1 MIGNKSILL
10 EFKKRKSTVDRILK
24 WKDRAEEEKD
34 IINKFIFRWISF
46 NGLYSSLYDVIHMD
60 EKAVRVREIDVV
72 KEFCREFIETDNILA
87 SKIYSKE
94 RAEVF
99 KESIKERSGLT
110 GECLDNLESK
120 ESIELKAKCIVN
132 IAYII
137 RCRLFH
143 GKKSP
148 LLEVNKE
155 VASVADQVIQ
165 SILVH
170 LLYRGH

>member
-1 MIGNKSILL
+1 M
-10 EFKKRKSTVDRILK
+10 E
-24 WKDRAEEEKD
+24 
-34 IINKFIFRWISF
+34 
-46 NGLYSSLYDVIHMD
+46 

-99 KESIKERSGLT
+99 KESIKERSGLM

-120 ESIELKAKCIVN
+120 ESIELKAKCIVI

-137 RCRLFH
+137 RCRLSH

-170 LLYRGH
+170 